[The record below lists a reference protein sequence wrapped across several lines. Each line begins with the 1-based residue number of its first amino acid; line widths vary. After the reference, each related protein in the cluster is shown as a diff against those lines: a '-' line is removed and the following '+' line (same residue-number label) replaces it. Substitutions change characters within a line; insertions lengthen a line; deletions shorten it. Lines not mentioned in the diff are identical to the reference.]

1 MLSDNYFNAE
11 GMLAFRNVEW
21 VSHVGRVETVISLK
35 ILQLWMAG
43 IEFGFFEANE

>member
-1 MLSDNYFNAE
+1 MTGLGKRKIIAD
-11 GMLAFRNVEW
+11 RQVK
-21 VSHVGRVETVISLK
+21 GRMETVISLK